1 MAKKRLAFDVEEDL
15 HSRLKQLAAE
25 QGVALGAF
33 CSSMIEAGL
42 EVGGIVA
49 APSVELD
56 PASYA
61 SLPLDTLR
69 EEANRLSVTKSKD
82 WEMHVRRIN
91 AEIVKRYV
99 AR

>member
-33 CSSMIEAGL
+33 CSNMIEAGL
-42 EVGGIVA
+42 EVGGIV

-61 SLPLDTLR
+61 SLPLDALR
-69 EEANRLSVTKSKD
+69 EEANKLSSAKPKD
-82 WEMHVRRIN
+82 WEMLMRRIN

>member
-25 QGVALGAF
+25 QGVSLGAF
-33 CSSMIEAGL
+33 CSGLIETGL
-42 EVGGIVA
+42 EVGGTPVA
-49 APSVELD
+49 SVEID
-56 PASYA
+56 PGAYA
-61 SLPLDTLR
+61 NLPLDALR
-69 EEANRLSVTKSKD
+69 AEANRISVAKPKD
-82 WEMHVRRIN
+82 WEMTVRRIN

>member
-25 QGVALGAF
+25 QGVLLGAF
-33 CSSMIEAGL
+33 CSSLIETGL
-42 EVGGIVA
+42 EVNGLTST
-49 APSVELD
+49 SVEID
-56 PASYA
+56 PSSYA
-61 SLPLDTLR
+61 NLPLDALR
-69 EEANRLSVTKSKD
+69 TEANRISTARPKN
-82 WEMHVRRIN
+82 WETAVRRIN